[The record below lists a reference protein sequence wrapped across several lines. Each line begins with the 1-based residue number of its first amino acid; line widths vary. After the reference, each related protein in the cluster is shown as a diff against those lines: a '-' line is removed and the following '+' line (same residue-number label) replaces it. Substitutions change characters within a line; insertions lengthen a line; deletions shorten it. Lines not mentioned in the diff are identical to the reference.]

1 MAIEQGGPAD
11 QAGILEED
19 VIVALGEKPVASVDD
34 LHRLLT
40 ELPIGVPASVVLLRG
55 PRQLE
60 RLGLPQ
66 GDPHPAPPSNH
77 RSRLAFLFSYLPL
90 SPPPLTPPPP

>member
-1 MAIEQGGPAD
+1 
-11 QAGILEED
+11 
-19 VIVALGEKPVASVDD
+19 VALGDKPVASVDD

-60 RLGLPQ
+60 RFVLPQ
-66 GDPHPAPPSNH
+66 EYPHAAP
-77 RSRLAFLFSYLPL
+77 R
-90 SPPPLTPPPP
+90 